1 MASVR
6 AEKLRQGEMSVQRL
20 FDSHQRYV
28 EDVMT
33 TEEAPYL
40 KLVAVLHRP
49 ADAREE
55 G

>member
-1 MASVR
+1 MK
-6 AEKLRQGEMSVQRL
+6 AEKLRQGELRVQRL

-28 EDVMT
+28 DDVMT

-49 ADAREE
+49 SA
-55 G
+55 